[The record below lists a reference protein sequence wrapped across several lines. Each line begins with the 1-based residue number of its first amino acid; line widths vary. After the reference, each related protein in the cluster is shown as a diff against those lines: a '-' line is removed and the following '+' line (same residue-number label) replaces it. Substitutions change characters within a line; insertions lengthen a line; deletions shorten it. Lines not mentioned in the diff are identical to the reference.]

1 WITKIILPDT
11 TTIISKTKNLEQV
24 LEQLKQVEGMTFFDE
39 KTKNTKYGKIS
50 SNDIK
55 LEELEFKDK
64 SGFLFLSKSV
74 FGVYHIRVFDKNKI
88 CVFAGYV
95 GWIHVNGLIEQ
106 IDLISQKF
114 CIQ

>member
-1 WITKIILPDT
+1 MGESRLWGAFIVAFFRKVAQWITKIILPDT

-55 LEELEFKDK
+55 LEELEFK
-64 SGFLFLSKSV
+64 SSLSAFLITNTQNDTPRCTENDPQL
-74 FGVYHIRVFDKNKI
+74 
-88 CVFAGYV
+88 
-95 GWIHVNGLIEQ
+95 Q
-106 IDLISQKF
+106 
-114 CIQ
+114 